1 MKNKLDCLPR
11 SAFFYAFELGAK
23 QKYQVVSVEPS
34 SRSSKSSSI
43 VQLVLRGL
51 SNKGLM
57 KILLGIKSNGGRSI
71 GDLFIKVFK
80 IGISSKVFTV
90 STPFAISRL
99 FLGRGTLGT

>member
-23 QKYQVVSVEPS
+23 QKYQVVSIEPS

-57 KILLGIKSNGGRSI
+57 KILIGIKENGGRSI
-71 GDLFIKVFK
+71 GVSLLILFKK
-80 IGISSKVFTV
+80 GISSKVFTV
-90 STPFAISRL
+90 STPLAISGL
-99 FLGRGTLGT
+99 FLV